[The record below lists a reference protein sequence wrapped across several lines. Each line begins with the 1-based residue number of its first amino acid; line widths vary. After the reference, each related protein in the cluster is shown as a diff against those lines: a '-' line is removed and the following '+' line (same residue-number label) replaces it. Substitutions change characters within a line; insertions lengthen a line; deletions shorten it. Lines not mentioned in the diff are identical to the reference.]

1 MDKGSIE
8 ILKENLYEVNL
19 SLSRLMYSFEKCSA
33 ISLKDVYSDEEFEAF
48 EAMTARYAR
57 TTDMLVNKVLR
68 SLDAVEYI
76 DGGTVIDAT
85 NNTEKRGIADAQ
97 DLRELKDLRNLIAH
111 EYVTEKIV
119 RFFDKVLAF
128 TPLLKKVIE
137 KLNEYC
143 SRYINEEGEKRYGFS
158 VYSAHGDHKV
168 IFEQE
173 NDITEA
179 FYNQLLLLFSDVDYE
194 KKIINFS
201 CLHQMKDDIKNN
213 ISKFARNF
221 EKNNIQVR
229 KIEKWFEEIQYGEFF
244 YVFPE
249 TEFPPEYILYIF
261 GCIEL
266 LNKGVPYEN
275 LEKEMEEQ
283 YAQQKILFSDL
294 FGKYEIMAYNPRK
307 KFTYGNLDKKS
318 RVCKYCGKSMV
329 DGATFHNEAHAI
341 PESLGNK
348 TIISADEC
356 DTCNDFFSKTIDKDI
371 FEYLKL
377 YRTLYGK
384 KGKMG
389 IPELKF
395 KNGTVITHD
404 GEKAIILQQVH
415 GNEDKID
422 FTKDSFKIPLE
433 FINKINFMNIYR
445 SLVKYVFAIIPNDEI
460 INFPETIKWIMNI
473 KNNGD
478 ILDLPS
484 VAMKIDILNYYE
496 QPMLMVYKRKTDDVS
511 LPYMYAELRITNF
524 IFVYIIPFSNKDTII
539 FGEDKNFEYFWQFNK
554 HYARVKDWVFNKF
567 NLDLAK
573 ETVLNMQM
581 SKR

>member
-1 MDKGSIE
+1 
-8 ILKENLYEVNL
+8 
-19 SLSRLMYSFEKCSA
+19 MY
-33 ISLKDVYSDEEFEAF
+33 
-48 EAMTARYAR
+48 
-57 TTDMLVNKVLR
+57 N
-68 SLDAVEYI
+68 
-76 DGGTVIDAT
+76 
-85 NNTEKRGIADAQ
+85 
-97 DLRELKDLRNLIAH
+97 
-111 EYVTEKIV
+111 
-119 RFFDKVLAF
+119 
-128 TPLLKKVIE
+128 
-137 KLNEYC
+137 
-143 SRYINEEGEKRYGFS
+143 FS

-168 IFEQE
+168 VFEQE
-173 NDITEA
+173 NEITET
-179 FYNQLLLLFSDVDYE
+179 FYNQLLLLFSDIDYE
-194 KKIINFS
+194 KRIINFS
-201 CLHQMKDDIKNN
+201 CLHQMNDN
-213 ISKFARNF
+213 IRKKISDLTRNY
-221 EKNNIQVR
+221 EKINIQVR
-229 KIEKWFEEIQYGEFF
+229 KIEKWFEEIPNGEFF
-244 YVFPE
+244 YTFPE
-249 TEFPPEYILYIF
+249 TEFQPENILYIF

-294 FGKYEIMAYNPRK
+294 FDKYEIIAYNPRK
-307 KFTYGNLDKKS
+307 KHTYGNSDKKS
-318 RVCKYCGKSMV
+318 RVCKYCGKSMS

-356 DTCNDFFSKTIDKDI
+356 DACNEFFSNTIDKDI

-384 KGKMG
+384 KGKTG

-404 GEKAIILQQVH
+404 GEKAVIIQQMH

-445 SLVKYVFAIIPNDEI
+445 SLVKYVLAITPNDEI
-460 INFPETIKWIMNI
+460 INFPETVKWIMNI

-478 ILDLPS
+478 VLDLPS
-484 VAMKIDILNYYE
+484 VAMMIDILNYYE
-496 QPMLMVYKRKTDDVS
+496 QPIMMVHKRKTDDVS

-524 IFVYIIPFSNKDTII
+524 IFVFIIPFSNKDAIS

-573 ETVLNMQM
+573 ETVFNMQM
-581 SKR
+581 SKRTTAENSYSKERQ